1 MWNSTVNG
9 ETLHFHLA
17 GINNQNFL
25 MRDEETATWWQQIT
39 GKAVSG
45 PMKGAQLDPVL
56 SDELTFAQWKSEA
69 PNGQVLLSVDRD
81 KKLYE
86 YDWEPKTAKYPVPIS
101 FKGSGVGDREVM
113 IGFELN
119 GVSRAY
125 RLDSILKQWPI
136 IDRVGGV
143 PLLLVVGP
151 DKKSVR
157 AFESRIDGADMEFF
171 RKSDTTDWVLVDGSG
186 GSEWNFQ
193 GCATQGP
200 MQGKCLKQV
209 TALKDYWF
217 DWKNY
222 HPDTSVYAH

>member
-1 MWNSTVNG
+1 VNG
-9 ETLHFHLA
+9 KTLHFHLA

-39 GKAVSG
+39 GRAVSG
-45 PMKGAQLDPVL
+45 PMEGAQLDPVL
-56 SDELTFAQWKSEA
+56 SDELTFSQWKSEQ
-69 PNGQVLLSVDRD
+69 PNGQVLLAVTRD

-86 YDWEPKTAKYPVPIS
+86 DDWEPKTAKYPVSIS
-101 FKGSGVGDREVM
+101 FKSSGVPDREIM

-119 GVSRAY
+119 GVARAY
-125 RLDSILKQWPI
+125 KLDTILSQWPI
-136 IDRVGGV
+136 VDHVGGV

-157 AFESRIDGADMEFF
+157 AFDTRMDGAELELF
-171 RKSDTTDWVLVDGSG
+171 RKSDSAGWSLVDTS

-193 GCATQGP
+193 GCATTGN
-200 MQGKCLKQV
+200 MQGKCLKQI

-222 HPDTSVYAH
+222 HRDTTVYSH

>member
-1 MWNSTVNG
+1 MNG
-9 ETLHFHLA
+9 RVLHFHLA

-25 MRDEETATWWQQIT
+25 MRDEETTTWWQQIT

-56 SDELTFAQWKSEA
+56 SDELTFAQWKSEQ
-69 PNGQVLLSVDRD
+69 PNGQVLLAIARD

-86 YDWEPKTAKYPVPIS
+86 EDWEPKTAKYPVTIS
-101 FKGSGVGDREVM
+101 FKSSGVPDREVM

-119 GVSRAY
+119 GASRAY
-125 RLDSILKQWPI
+125 KLETILKQWPI
-136 IDRVGGV
+136 IDHVGGV
-143 PLLLVVGP
+143 PLLLIVGP

-157 AFESRIDGADMEFF
+157 AFESRVDGTEVDFF
-171 RKSDTTDWVLVDGSG
+171 RKADSTDWSLIDSSG
-186 GSEWNFQ
+186 GEWNFQ
-193 GCATQGP
+193 GCALQGP
-200 MQGKCLKQV
+200 MQGKCLKQI

-222 HPDTSVYAH
+222 HRDTTVYAH